1 MFIVPGMA
9 FLGLVA
15 ASGDKSSLKEISCLR
30 LKVFGISPYNQSYAQ
45 EFKFLMLR
53 SRLIVVL
60 SVLGVFAC
68 CSARSLQAQNGQ
80 ATEVSSTPTSDA
92 SQQDPLKRQLSD
104 KEKLAQQKAL
114 RQELKGT
121 YKKWLDQDVRWIIT
135 DQERKAFLGLSN
147 DEERD
152 NFIEQFWRRRNPD
165 PESPDNSFRE
175 EHYRRIAYADEHFPA
190 GKPGWMTDRG
200 HIYIAYGP
208 ADSIESHPSGG
219 TYDRPQEEGGGETST
234 FPFEI
239 WHYRHIDGIGD
250 NIDIE
255 FVDPCMCG
263 DYHMTMD
270 RSEKDALLHVPGGGP
285 TLWESMGRAKKAD
298 RFRGGLENLGT
309 GPMSSMQ
316 GAKEFDRL
324 DQFAKLQAAP
334 QIKFKDLEEFMT
346 SHKVLTGPFFPFDV
360 RTDFVRVTDDTVLV
374 PVTIQIRNRD
384 VTYNTKDGVSRG
396 EVNILGRVSTI
407 TGRIA
412 QTFEDTVEVDEPA
425 ELLARTMNTRSV
437 YWKSLPLRPGRYR
450 LDVVIKDVNNPEH
463 VGTYARA
470 FEVPKY
476 DDDRLAASSLILAD
490 KMEKVPSKQIGAGNF
505 VIGNTYIRPSV
516 SAAANQPVSF
526 HQNQNLNLWMQVY
539 NLGIDTKT
547 KHNDAMLAYQVE
559 NLDTK
564 KMLLDTTEPTNKLGA
579 NSDQVTVE
587 KSMPLASLQ
596 PGKYQITVKVNDG
609 VSKQQLVQSAPFEVV
624 Q

>member
-1 MFIVPGMA
+1 MYRPRFIIA
-9 FLGLVA
+9 
-15 ASGDKSSLKEISCLR
+15 
-30 LKVFGISPYNQSYAQ
+30 
-45 EFKFLMLR
+45 
-53 SRLIVVL
+53 L
-60 SVLGVFAC
+60 SILGVLV
-68 CSARSLQAQNGQ
+68 SVPPRYVQAQDDQ
-80 ATEVSSTPTSDA
+80 APNASSTPIADA
-92 SQQDPLKRQLSD
+92 SQQDPLHRQLSD
-104 KEKLAQQKAL
+104 KEKLQQQKAL
-114 RQELKGT
+114 KQELKGT
-121 YKKWLDQDVRWIIT
+121 YKKWLDQDARWIIT
-135 DQERKAFLGLSN
+135 DQERKAFLSLSN

-165 PESPDNSFRE
+165 PESPDNSYRE
-175 EHYRRIAYADEHFPA
+175 EHYRRIAYSNEHYAA

-208 ADSIESHPSGG
+208 PDSIDSHPSGG
-219 TYDRPQEEGGGETST
+219 MYNRPMDEGGGQTETY
-234 FPFEI
+234 PFEV

-255 FVDPCMCG
+255 FVDSCMCG
-263 DYHMTMD
+263 DYHMTIN
-270 RSEKDALLHVPGGGP
+270 RAEKDALLHVPGAGA
-285 TLWESMGRAKKAD
+285 TLWEEMGMAKKAD
-298 RFRGGLENLGT
+298 RFRGGMEQLGT

-316 GAKEFDRL
+316 GSKEFDRL
-324 DQFAKLQAAP
+324 EQYAKLQSAP
-334 QIKFKDLEEFMT
+334 QIKFKDLEEFIT

-374 PVTIQIRNRD
+374 PITIQISNRD
-384 VTYNTKDGVSRG
+384 ITYNTKDGVSRG
-396 EVNILGRVSTI
+396 LVNILGRVSTI

-425 ELLARTMNTRSV
+425 ELLSKSLDRKSV

-450 LDVVIKDVNNPEH
+450 LDVVIKDVNNPDH

-490 KMEKVPSKQIGAGNF
+490 KMEQVPSKQIGAGNF
-505 VIGNTYIRPSV
+505 VIGNTYIRPRVSSV
-516 SAAANQPVSF
+516 ANRPVSF
-526 HQNQNLNLWMQVY
+526 HRNQNLNFWMQVY

-547 KHNDAMLAYQVE
+547 KHNDAMLDYQVKD
-559 NLDTK
+559 LDTN
-564 KMLLDTTEPTNKLGA
+564 KMLLDTTEPSVKISP

-596 PGKYQITVKVNDG
+596 PGKYQITVKVDDG

-624 Q
+624 E